1 MQLIHPT
8 SLSATLD
15 AVYDAFF
22 HGREISRRDSRSVA
36 RWIATRHNLP
46 HAYAGTF
53 AGTDA
58 ELRQGP
64 RLFTGE
70 RTTGASARHILGE
83 EACRALILL
92 DSPDPAPR
100 AALQSSTES
109 LVARLCSRENSRDF
123 GWYCCCRCSVSVW
136 RHLSVGG
143 LNHQPARLAA
153 GIKRLRQSRTG
164 DGRWGAFPFWYT
176 VLTLVGIDLR
186 EAEEELRYAQRV
198 LERAAASNSNRNHF
212 AHRRVLIA
220 RRALER
226 I

>member
-1 MQLIHPT
+1 MQLVHPT
-8 SLSATLD
+8 SLSVTLD
-15 AVYDAFF
+15 AVHDAFF
-22 HGREISRRDSRSVA
+22 HRGEVTRGDARSAA
-36 RWIATRHNLP
+36 RWIATRHHLP
-46 HAYAGTF
+46 GAYAGTF

-58 ELRQGP
+58 ELRRGP

-109 LVARLCSRENSRDF
+109 LVSRLCSQDNSRDF
-123 GWYCCCRCSVSVW
+123 GWYCCTRCSVSVW

-143 LNHQPARLAA
+143 LDHQPARLAA
-153 GIKRLRQSRTG
+153 GLERLRRSRTG

-186 EAEEELRYAQRV
+186 EAEEELRYAEKI
-198 LERAAASNSNRNHF
+198 LARAAESNSNRNRF
-212 AHRRVLIA
+212 AHRRALIA